1 MKWIS
6 QEEIH
11 FTWNTWRTYQCVLD
25 LELQVRV
32 HWFKREWD
40 MLGKRNSRA
49 KDTSFW
55 KTVKDFQAMT
65 AERHSCKGP
74 CLEAFQVLGWVFP
87 GCYGPCSLRSYDLKE
102 DDTDQNRAGMQCEG
116 ETWVRDAGKQVWWE
130 GGWRDVEFLS
140 DKTALRYSPIHQQK
154 AVKWEAGS
162 AALPERAQ
170 VRFHQSMRQASL
182 ASRELFGDC
191 CKFPLPSSH
200 TTLWNVFLVIHPFP
214 SIPPNPQALSSEM
227 CRWFPC

>member
-1 MKWIS
+1 MV
-6 QEEIH
+6 EPRTRH
-11 FTWNTWRTYQCVLD
+11 FGKLWRT
-25 LELQVRV
+25 
-32 HWFKREWD
+32 WD
-40 MLGKRNSRA
+40 SRA
-49 KDTSFW
+49 WLQKDI
-55 KTVKDFQAMT
+55 VV
-65 AERHSCKGP
+65 RGP

-116 ETWVRDAGKQVWWE
+116 EAWVRDAGRQGRRGR
-130 GGWRDVEFLS
+130 GGGGEWRDVEFLS
-140 DKTALRYSPIHQQK
+140 DETALRYSPIHQQK

-170 VRFHQSMRQASL
+170 VRFHQNMRQASL

-200 TTLWNVFLVIHPFP
+200 TTLWNAFLVTQSFP
-214 SIPPNPQALSSEM
+214 QHSSKPPGTELRNV
-227 CRWFPC
+227 